1 MFMNNSV
8 LSVVML
14 ALVVSFSGCQQSE
27 EQPEVI
33 AQTINNLNADY
44 APLVFNHGGPPTRP
58 AETKKYTLFNFRAGQ
73 IIPNADSASGSW
85 DIGFRATSII
95 FNSGTSG
102 PGTTAAQVV
111 IGTFDEIREA
121 PEGGYIQDNKT
132 LGASGFAVLSSPLPA
147 GSTVINHWWQ
157 NTGSTTS
164 TIVSPIAGRVIVV
177 RTGDGKY
184 VKMEILSYYENAP
197 ASPNNLVD
205 KDRFY
210 TFRYVYQPGESR
222 SFE

>member
-1 MFMNNSV
+1 MNKSV
-8 LSVVML
+8 FAPCFL
-14 ALVVSFSGCQQSE
+14 ALTMGMWGCQQSE

-33 AQTINNLNADY
+33 AQTITNLNADY
-44 APLVFNHGGPPTRP
+44 APLVFNQGGPPTRP
-58 AETKKYTLFNFRAGQ
+58 AETKKYTLFNFRTGQ

-102 PGTTAAQVV
+102 PGTAAAQVV
-111 IGTFDEIREA
+111 VGTFDEIREA
-121 PEGGYIQDNKT
+121 PESGFIQDNKN
-132 LGASGFAVLSSPLPA
+132 AVPSGFAVLSSPLIP
-147 GSTVINHWWQ
+147 GSTATNHWWQ
-157 NTGSTTS
+157 NTGAATS

-177 RTGDGKY
+177 RTADGKY

-197 ASPNNLVD
+197 ASPNNMVD

-210 TFRYVYQPGESR
+210 TFRYVYQPAESR

>member
-1 MFMNNSV
+1 MIKSV
-8 LSVVML
+8 FAPCVL
-14 ALVVSFSGCQQSE
+14 ALTMGMWGCQQSE

-33 AQTINNLNADY
+33 SQTITNLNADY
-44 APLVFNHGGPPTRP
+44 APLVFNPGGPPTRP
-58 AETKKYTLFNFRAGQ
+58 AETKKYTLFNFRTGQ

-102 PGTTAAQVV
+102 PGTAAAQVV
-111 IGTFDEIREA
+111 VGTFDEIREA
-121 PEGGYIQDNKT
+121 PESGFIQDNKNA
-132 LGASGFAVLSSPLPA
+132 GPSGFAVLSSPLTP
-147 GSTVINHWWQ
+147 GSTATNHWWQ
-157 NTGSTTS
+157 NTGATTS

-177 RTGDGKY
+177 RTADGKY

-197 ASPNNLVD
+197 ASPNNMVD

-210 TFRYVYQPGESR
+210 TFRYVYQPAESR